1 MRQTLPY
8 DPRSEL
14 APQAGWV
21 ALLGRRAI
29 RAWRGYRALWTTLT
43 DALGSVK
50 TPGES
55 ARATARRI
63 ALAQIQF
70 TGVQAVTLVSLIA
83 IFIGATIII
92 QTNILAPG
100 TPSDMLGKILVA
112 VVPRELAP
120 LITAIVVA
128 GRSGTAIATELGNM
142 RANSEV
148 LALASLGI
156 DPPRFIVLPRI
167 IATVVSVLVLTVYFS
182 VVAILGGYVVSLF
195 ITSTSFSAL
204 RAGFAQALGPA
215 DLVLFLLK
223 GVGLGAIVGWL
234 SCHYGLQVKS
244 SPTEVPQQA
253 SRAVMLS
260 LFGCVAYNTLV
271 TACFYWIVGAPLQG
285 TGPF

>member
-1 MRQTLPY
+1 M
-8 DPRSEL
+8 
-14 APQAGWV
+14 
-21 ALLGRRAI
+21 
-29 RAWRGYRALWTTLT
+29 WTTLT

-55 ARATARRI
+55 ARAAAHRI
-63 ALAQIQF
+63 ALNQIQF

-100 TPSDMLGKILVA
+100 TPAEMLGKIMVA

-142 RANSEV
+142 RASSEV
-148 LALASLGI
+148 LALSSLGI

-182 VVAILGGYVVSLF
+182 VVAIIGGYIVSLF
-195 ITSTSFSAL
+195 MTSTSFAAL
-204 RAGFAQALGPA
+204 RAGFAEALGPA
-215 DLVLFLLK
+215 DLLLFLLK
-223 GVGLGAIVGWL
+223 GTGLGVIVGWM
-234 SCHYGLQVKS
+234 SCHFGLQVKT
-244 SPTEVPQQA
+244 SPTEVPRQA

-260 LFGCVAYNTLV
+260 LFGCVAYNTLI
-271 TACFYWIVGAPLQG
+271 TACFYWLVGAPIQS

>member
-8 DPRSEL
+8 DPRSQL

-29 RAWRGYRALWTTLT
+29 GAWRSCRGIWTTLA
-43 DALGSVK
+43 DALGSVR
-50 TPGES
+50 TPGKS
-55 ARATARRI
+55 ARATAHRI
-63 ALAQIQF
+63 ALTQIQF
-70 TGVQAVTLVSLIA
+70 TGVQAVVLVSLIA
-83 IFIGATIII
+83 LFIGATIII

-100 TPSDMLGKILVA
+100 TPADMLGKILVA

-120 LITAIVVA
+120 LITAIIVA
-128 GRSGTAIATELGNM
+128 GRSGTAIGTELGNM
-142 RANSEV
+142 RVNSEV
-148 LALASLGI
+148 LALSSLGI

-182 VVAILGGYVVSLF
+182 VVAILGGYVVSLA
-195 ITSTSFSAL
+195 ITTTSFTAL
-204 RAGFAQALGPA
+204 RTGFAEALGPA
-215 DLVLFLLK
+215 DLLLFLLK

-234 SCHYGLQVKS
+234 SCHYGLGVKS
-244 SPTEVPQQA
+244 SPTEVPRQA

-260 LFGCVAYNTLV
+260 LFGCVAYNTLL
-271 TACFYWIVGAPLQG
+271 TACFYWIVGAPIRG